1 MTWSSPSPS
10 FPHLPQ
16 PNPHDLHLPNIRQ
29 ISLGLHEI
37 GAVTII
43 LFFIV
48 VILCYLRHQKSKR
61 QLYMA
66 SPGTPRTNHLIMQG
80 PHMFTY
86 KEFSKATKNFSKS
99 EILGSGRFRCGLQ
112 SALVPGLAR
121 FVIEIWCSCKDGAA
135 QKGLN
140 RCLFTTIYQTKAL
153 TNGSSMKVKNNNLKC
168 DVM

>member
-1 MTWSSPSPS
+1 MKLVQWLSFYFLLSSYSAIWDIRRARGSSTWQVQA
-10 FPHLPQ
+10 PQ
-16 PNPHDLHLPNIRQ
+16 EP
-29 ISLGLHEI
+29 
-37 GAVTII
+37 TTW
-43 LFFIV
+43 
-48 VILCYLRHQKSKR
+48 LCK
-61 QLYMA
+61 
-66 SPGTPRTNHLIMQG
+66 GRTCSHS
-80 PHMFTY
+80 

-121 FVIEIWCSCKDGAA
+121 FVIEIWCSCKDGAT

-168 DVM
+168 DVMWCWKLISMHTSIQHS